1 MQRAWSGLTKRAEDV
16 RNGITPPRK
25 GRRKRGPPSQH
36 DSDAPPEQPSDTT
49 LSNYQRSTHFITP
62 ETDFPQLFAE
72 HFPDCSVATVGFCLS
87 GLHTCGNLAPS
98 CLHIFRHNAAI
109 RTLCNVGCCYH
120 LIDEQFVENDFF
132 VERHQKDRTSAT
144 VGFPMSA
151 HLRDQRS
158 ALGRNARMLASQ
170 SLERTVA
177 ARELPGRSLFYRAL
191 LEVLIAERRPELG
204 NCVQVGRMKGVDAL
218 RFGEYV
224 ARCVRRLGADALP
237 VDVAEVERREAALMA
252 EYGLQQRRMELF
264 YLVRQTFAP
273 VLETVILLDRL
284 LYLKECGVEEAYLV
298 QLFDPVVSPRSV
310 AVVALKANDTE

>member
-1 MQRAWSGLTKRAEDV
+1 
-16 RNGITPPRK
+16 
-25 GRRKRGPPSQH
+25 
-36 DSDAPPEQPSDTT
+36 
-49 LSNYQRSTHFITP
+49 
-62 ETDFPQLFAE
+62 
-72 HFPDCSVATVGFCLS
+72 
-87 GLHTCGNLAPS
+87 
-98 CLHIFRHNAAI
+98 
-109 RTLCNVGCCYH
+109 
-120 LIDEQFVENDFF
+120 
-132 VERHQKDRTSAT
+132 
-144 VGFPMSA
+144 MSA
-151 HLRDQRS
+151 HLRDQRF

-191 LEVLIAERRPELG
+191 LEVLVAERRPELG

-224 ARCVRRLGADALP
+224 AKCVRRLGADALP
-237 VDVAEVERREAALMA
+237 VDVAEVERREADLLA

-284 LYLKECGVEEAYLV
+284 LYLKECGVEEAHLV

-310 AVVALKANDTE
+310 AVVALKGEDCE